1 VQHTTNKPFM
11 MTEEQITLVK
21 NSWKIFGN
29 IDPAIVADVFY
40 TKLFFDNPRLRRM
53 FPKYMN
59 LQYKKLIDMLTSII
73 TRLDKTDEID
83 DDLKALAIRHVDY
96 GVKRE
101 HYALV
106 GEALIWTLEK
116 GLGNDWNDK
125 LKEAWL
131 ACYTM
136 IANIMI
142 NAAENQMV

>member
-1 VQHTTNKPFM
+1 M

-73 TRLDKTDEID
+73 TRLDN
-83 DDLKALAIRHVDY
+83 LAMT
-96 GVKRE
+96 G
-101 HYALV
+101 
-106 GEALIWTLEK
+106 T
-116 GLGNDWNDK
+116 
-125 LKEAWL
+125 
-131 ACYTM
+131 
-136 IANIMI
+136 I
-142 NAAENQMV
+142 N